1 MRWSCAGLNGMGG
14 GGGGLKMFWIR
25 ACVCKLKRF
34 TDKFIMSCEL
44 NHYDSL

>member
-34 TDKFIMSCEL
+34 TDKVYYVMRTK
-44 NHYDSL
+44 SL